1 MPPDAEGGPPGL
13 KLRARDEQDLQVLAA
28 CLQDALVPLADM
40 LYEPSLG
47 RFAMVVNRFMWETPA
62 APGERG
68 APFHARVHGVLA
80 VHEVTGVKVRD
91 IDRTNPDVPLSLL
104 TLRLEDG
111 GVHLEFAG
119 GGTIRIAI
127 SDIHL
132 YLEDVGEPW
141 PTAWR
146 PEHPAD

>member
-1 MPPDAEGGPPGL
+1 MPPDAESGPPGL
-13 KLRARDEQDLQVLAA
+13 KLRARDEQDLAVLAA

-47 RFAMVVNRFMWETPA
+47 RFAMVVNRFMWEA
-62 APGERG
+62 SAEPGTRG
-68 APFHARVHGVLA
+68 APLHARVHGVLA
-80 VHEVTGVKVRD
+80 VHEVSGVQLRD
-91 IDRTNPDVPLSLL
+91 IDRSNPDVPLSLL
-104 TLRLEDG
+104 TLRREEGCLL
-111 GVHLEFAG
+111 LEFAG

-127 SDIHL
+127 GDIHL

>member
-1 MPPDAEGGPPGL
+1 MPPDADAGPPGL
-13 KLRARDEQDLQVLAA
+13 KLRARDEQDLAVLAA

-40 LYEPSLG
+40 LYEPSAG
-47 RFAMVVNRFMWETPA
+47 RFAMVVNRFMWEASPE
-62 APGERG
+62 GRGG
-68 APFHARVHGVLA
+68 APVHARVHGVLA
-80 VHEVTGVKVRD
+80 IHAVNGVQLRD
-91 IDRTNPDVPLSLL
+91 IDRSNPDVPLSLL

-111 GVHLEFAG
+111 SLLLEFAG

-127 SDIHL
+127 ADIHL